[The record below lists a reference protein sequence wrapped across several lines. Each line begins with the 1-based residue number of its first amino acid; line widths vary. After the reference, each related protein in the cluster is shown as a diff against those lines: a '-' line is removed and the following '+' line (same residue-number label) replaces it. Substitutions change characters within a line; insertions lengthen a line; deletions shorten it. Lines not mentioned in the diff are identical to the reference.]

1 LLLKLLITPAMSAN
15 CLRMSTLSLQAASVG
30 AVQSRIENRPLFSR
44 YFSGL
49 ELIGVNGMHA
59 TVEVALREFIQEN
72 GGGPGGTATKAAPE
86 EELDRIR
93 RRFPAQ
99 R

>member
-1 LLLKLLITPAMSAN
+1 LAL
-15 CLRMSTLSLQAASVG
+15 CSLEF
-30 AVQSRIENRPLFSR
+30 ENRPLFSR

-72 GGGPGGTATKAAPE
+72 GGGHWGAATKAAP
-86 EELDRIR
+86 R
-93 RRFPAQ
+93 RRASSL
-99 R
+99 RDYGVAELY